1 MPKDKGFKDET
12 TNTIFIYPEGRAGE
26 LYSKIAINYLE
37 LSQKEGCKVIS
48 VWKQWP
54 PYEIS
59 PEMKEYQAVDQIK
72 TAIDLADELN
82 GEQYDIKNP
91 DKKLSFVRSRI
102 ARKIDAEVGT
112 KTRNRKKVVEGI
124 KKLSNLLFSKMY
136 NSRDE

>member
-1 MPKDKGFKDET
+1 MGMPKDKGFKDET

-59 PEMKEYQAVDQIK
+59 PEMKEYQAVD
-72 TAIDLADELN
+72 
-82 GEQYDIKNP
+82 
-91 DKKLSFVRSRI
+91 
-102 ARKIDAEVGT
+102 
-112 KTRNRKKVVEGI
+112 
-124 KKLSNLLFSKMY
+124 
-136 NSRDE
+136 